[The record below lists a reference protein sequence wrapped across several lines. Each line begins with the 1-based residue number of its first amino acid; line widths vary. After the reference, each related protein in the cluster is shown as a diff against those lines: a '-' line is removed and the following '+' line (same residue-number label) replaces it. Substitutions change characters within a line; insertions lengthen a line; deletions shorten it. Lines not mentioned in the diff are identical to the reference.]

1 MANDA
6 FPVPFDVALCPCTTI
21 VNKKK
26 ILRGAEQQR
35 DIKCEKKFER

>member
-6 FPVPFDVALCPCTTI
+6 SPVPFDVALCSRTTI
-21 VNKKK
+21 VDKKK
-26 ILRGAEQQR
+26 ILQGAEQQR